1 MDIMVDNGLY
11 SLKNYTPSG
20 KARHTSNLE
29 LSSLCGVENFVL
41 GIFLFGI
48 EADVIIISVGVC
60 GISSR
65 GRLKWCFILVS
76 LAGDWK
82 GPTQPLDGR
91 ERRLARVKDSRLA
104 RAKIFRVKDSPGLSF
119 RIVLPCAGPSIASVE
134 HGLRRSITTDKN
146 TRVKK
151 VVKAGSQS

>member
-1 MDIMVDNGLY
+1 MWYFKPWSVEMVF
-11 SLKNYTPSG
+11 
-20 KARHTSNLE
+20 H
-29 LSSLCGVENFVL
+29 LS
-41 GIFLFGI
+41 FL
-48 EADVIIISVGVC
+48 VRWV
-60 GISSR
+60 
-65 GRLKWCFILVS
+65 
-76 LAGDWK
+76 AGDWK

-119 RIVLPCAGPSIASVE
+119 GIVLPCAGPSIASVE